1 MLENLLKELG
11 ERNFKVSWQ
20 CEITTNSIIVR
31 MEKTIDRR
39 RYKLEQRV
47 EFCDLY
53 SGPSVLFE
61 FNMTMLLRR
70 MARKLD
76 EMKGENDGDK

>member
-11 ERNFKVSWQ
+11 ERNFKVSWRY
-20 CEITTNSIIVR
+20 EITTNSIIVR

-39 RYKLEQRV
+39 RYKLEHRV

-53 SGPSVLFE
+53 SVRSALFE
-61 FNMTMLLRR
+61 FNMTMLLRQ
-70 MARKLD
+70 MAYKLD
-76 EMKGENDGDK
+76 ETKGENNGNK